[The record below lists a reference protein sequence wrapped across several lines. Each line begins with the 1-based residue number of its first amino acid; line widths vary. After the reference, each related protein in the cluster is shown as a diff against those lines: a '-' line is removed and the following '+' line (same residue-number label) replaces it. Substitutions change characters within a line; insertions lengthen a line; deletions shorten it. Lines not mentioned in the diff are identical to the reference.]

1 MIDEQ
6 ETNKQ
11 QVILSQWQTC
21 VEMANNISQRRDTTN
36 NVFITL
42 NLAIITAVSSIS
54 SIENISKFVILIFG
68 MGICFLWFLLI
79 KNFKT
84 LNKIKF
90 EIINEIEE
98 KLPLQPFKDEWER
111 LNELKNSEEKYK
123 NFTKIESYLPLVF
136 SVLYLIYMFSIIS
149 C

>member
-1 MIDEQ
+1 
-6 ETNKQ
+6 
-11 QVILSQWQTC
+11 
-21 VEMANNISQRRDTTN
+21 MANLCGNGNNISQRRDTTN

-111 LNELKNSEEKYK
+111 LNKLKNSEEKYK

>member
-21 VEMANNISQRRDTTN
+21 VEMANNVSQRRDTTN

>member
-54 SIENISKFVILIFG
+54 SIENISKFVILVFG
-68 MGICFLWFLLI
+68 TGICFLWFLLI